1 MPGVRVK
8 SLIQKYVNGKSIFLP
23 AKNYQTDERGYFRLS
38 GDNNYSQLKLEFSSG
53 KDFLST
59 RNYINVYRSEDDDEN
74 KNSKSYEQDH
84 LKDNFFTDRSI
95 YRPGQTVYFK
105 NILVTKDFI
114 SKKYKAVSGFQT
126 TLYLKD
132 VNDQNIDSLVL
143 KTNAYGTVQGSFH
156 LPQGLL
162 NGEFQIYDKLSE
174 NGISFSVEEYK
185 RPTFF
190 VGYDTLK
197 ESYKIGDTIKLHGFA
212 KAYAGY
218 PIDGAVLTYRVYRE
232 TRFPYPWLFRY
243 YPSNSEVEIVHGES
257 VTNAQ
262 GNFSIRFP
270 ALGDNSVN
278 RTTKPVYTYRIE
290 TTVSDANGESRSE
303 TTSVSASYQSFE
315 IVSSLPAQSRF
326 IKDSLY
332 RIPVTT
338 QNASGIFVKEKL
350 MLNIYQ
356 LEGPARLIRKRY
368 WQQPDQFVLSE
379 LEYIR
384 LFPNDEYQDET
395 DVTSWKQVQ
404 TVFTKADSTNPEG
417 RFDIDKKFLNA
428 VKPGMY
434 LLEFKGTDK
443 NGEEILDKKFIELTG
458 ENGGSGIVK
467 YNIIP
472 GEKSVR
478 CRE

>member
-1 MPGVRVK
+1 M
-8 SLIQKYVNGKSIFLP
+8 
-23 AKNYQTDERGYFRLS
+23 
-38 GDNNYSQLKLEFSSG
+38 
-53 KDFLST
+53 
-59 RNYINVYRSEDDDEN
+59 
-74 KNSKSYEQDH
+74 
-84 LKDNFFTDRSI
+84 
-95 YRPGQTVYFK
+95 
-105 NILVTKDFI
+105 
-114 SKKYKAVSGFQT
+114 
-126 TLYLKD
+126 
-132 VNDQNIDSLVL
+132 
-143 KTNAYGTVQGSFH
+143 
-156 LPQGLL
+156 L

-197 ESYKIGDTIKLHGFA
+197 ESYKIGDTIKLQGFA

-270 ALGDNSVN
+270 AISDNSVN
-278 RTTKPVYTYRIE
+278 RTTKPVYTYSIE

-315 IVSSLPAQSRF
+315 IVSSLPVQSRF

-338 QNASGIFVKEKL
+338 QNTSGVSVKEKL
-350 MLNIYQ
+350 TLNIYQ
-356 LEGPARLIRKRY
+356 LESPARLIRKRY

-384 LFPNDEYQDET
+384 LFPNDECQDET
-395 DVTSWKQVQ
+395 DVKSWKQVQ

-417 RFDIDKKFLNA
+417 RFDIDKKFCSNSFPDS
-428 VKPGMY
+428 VS
-434 LLEFKGTDK
+434 TD
-443 NGEEILDKKFIELTG
+443 
-458 ENGGSGIVK
+458 SG
-467 YNIIP
+467 
-472 GEKSVR
+472 
-478 CRE
+478 